1 MKKAK
6 RWLALILAVA
16 LLGSNGIY
24 QLSTQ
29 LSAGETESQDT
40 SGEDVSAQNEEESQS
55 VADVPAQDESGAEV
69 TVQEVPDTQDQT
81 ATVETPAETQN
92 QTATVET
99 PAETQQ
105 ETVAAQTVDV
115 KLQKPAIDGG
125 EIQIWGDD
133 GNKSDVVFG
142 ADNLYTRTINEGE
155 NLHFQITVKDGYT
168 VEQVTDQNGTQIQ
181 PESVSGS
188 VYTYSVNG
196 ITSERVLSILYK
208 EATPAAAPT
217 ENTEDVAKDDAAKDQ
232 AQEDVAQADD
242 QKEAS
247 EETTDTEAKAEEK
260 TSEEANASEKPATDN
275 PLLQFANQSMSPIT
289 LFAMDGRAATNNSY
303 EVNVGESIT
312 LSSNQNNVS
321 HGDWTIDD
329 SSVASLTTYTYNN
342 SKVLV
347 NGLKAGSTTV
357 RHTYWKYSYYGWRED
372 TEIFNITV
380 TNPNAATTGKTRVY
394 VYVKMEAGFDTS
406 SWEQNK
412 DGWYTIGYV
421 DIDSSVLPLAS
432 EKSQNTYYNQYKAAV
447 VGALGSIVYYG
458 PNKTLAQ
465 GLNLGSLDYS
475 ASGYGLKVADGASDY
490 SGEAPSGTNQWH
502 LDGYISV
509 PEIEKHN
516 VTIHYQYENGTKA
529 ADDYVRTDVPTG
541 EVVSVTSPTI
551 EDYTPDQAVVNVRVV
566 NSDVTVTVTYRRN
579 YPSEQIVITADSDSR
594 SYNGKEL
601 TKNSYTYTQGILLD
615 GDVLTATVSGSQTNV
630 GSSDN
635 VITSYKIMRGTTDV
649 TDKYNI
655 STAPGTL
662 EVTPAKVTVTA
673 KNYTK
678 KYGQACPD
686 SFEAT
691 VVGLVNATDSIQ
703 YTVSCTDHSEDVGTY
718 KGVIVP
724 TGASVQG
731 NYEVTYV
738 PADLKIE
745 KVDRPKT
752 MDFNVTGYEGVYDA
766 QGHTVTVSGL
776 ASGDTVKYSTD
787 GKKWTED
794 INEVTFTN
802 VSENTV
808 YVKVSNPNY
817 KDAEKHAV
825 VKITPFEIT
834 VTAKDA
840 FKNYGE
846 KDPTAEAI
854 VGPENKPDDGYEIK
868 YDVTYKD
875 HSEKAGTYEGVIVP
889 SGDKTQNKGNYTVTY
904 VPGTL
909 VINKSDRPATK
920 DFNVKDYNGTYDA
933 NKHTVSVTDLQEDD
947 TVEYS
952 TDGKTWTKD
961 APKYKDVKETPAQ
974 VWVKVS
980 NPNYGD
986 VIKSG
991 KVTITP
997 APVVVK
1003 ADNASKEYGEACGDQ
1018 FTATV
1023 TGTFDGDQ
1031 IDYTVSCDNTHSENV
1046 GDYPGVIKAT
1056 GNADQ
1061 GNYSV
1066 TYEPGDL
1073 EITKA
1078 TREEKDITVEGYK
1091 GVYDAADHTITVS
1104 GTVEG
1109 DKVEYSTDGE
1119 NWSTEKPVRRNVS
1132 NTTVQVRVTN
1142 PNYEN
1147 AINKTGVIEITPF
1160 EVTITADNMSKNYGE
1175 EDPTFKATETVT
1187 KEGTVRPDDQKI
1199 DYAIVR
1205 NPKHEDAGT
1214 YEKTLIPSG
1223 EELQGNYK
1231 VTYKNGDFEIRRTV
1245 RPDDKAISA
1254 VDYSGVYD
1262 NEKHTITVNGL
1273 LPADKVEYSYDG
1285 GKNWS
1290 TELKKYKHVTDGT
1303 KTIDVRVTNPN
1314 YLGEAT
1320 ASATVEITP
1329 FEMVV
1334 TANPAS
1340 KDFGADDPEWTA
1352 TVAPKNAGAV
1362 KPNDGVDI
1370 AYDINCEHEEAAGT
1384 YENAIIPTGDKEQ
1397 GEHKDYEVTYVP
1409 ATFVINQIKHPGEIT
1424 VTSYDEIYDA
1434 QKHGI
1439 TVNGTVEGDKVEYK
1453 VAGSNEWTTTPP
1465 KEKDVIDGKAMEV
1478 RVTNPNYSDTLT
1490 GSGTI
1495 TIRPF
1500 EITITADDKSK
1511 TFGEKDPKLTATES
1525 ITNAGTTRPDDQ
1537 EITYKVSRG
1546 NQEAAGTYPDSI
1558 LVKGDEI
1565 QGNYKVTYVPGTF
1578 TIDQAV
1584 RDEKDITV
1592 KNYKGVYDA
1601 ASHSIKVNGT
1611 VPEDKVEYSYDG
1623 GKTWSETLNP
1633 YTDLMAKT
1641 TIKVRVTNPNYS
1653 NVIEKEGT
1661 VEITPFEMTVT
1672 ANAASKNFGE
1682 NDPEWTATATPT
1694 NEGTVKPNDGVEIV
1708 YGFNCEHEEAAGT
1721 YENVIIPTGE
1731 ETQGNYKV
1739 TYVPA
1744 TFVINQSS
1752 RPAELSI
1759 TVEPYENDYDA
1770 KAHTITVNGKTDGDT
1785 VEYSYDGGKT
1795 WKSKLEEYTDV
1806 TETPV
1811 QILVKVTNPNYT
1823 GEVVEPGYVMIH
1835 PFEITVTADNKSKTF
1850 GEKDPKLTATESVT
1864 KAGTTRPDDQNI
1876 DYRVSRGNQ
1885 EAAGTYPDSILVKGD
1900 EIQGNYKVTYVPGTF
1915 TINQATR
1922 DEKDITVKNYKG
1934 VYDAASHSIE
1944 VNGTAD
1950 GDKVEYS
1957 YDGGTSWSETLN
1969 QYTNV
1974 MAETTIKVRVTN
1986 PNYSNVIEKEGTV
1999 EITPF
2004 EMTVIANAAT
2014 KNFGETDPAWTASVA
2029 PTKDGTTKPNDG
2041 FDLTYSVSCSHE
2053 EAAGTYE
2060 NAIVPT
2066 GAETQ
2071 GNYKVTYV
2079 PADFVINPIER
2090 PADLNVTVGSYN
2102 EVYDAQAHTITVSG
2116 TTAGDKVEYSYDGG
2130 ATWSDTLKQ
2139 YTNVAETP
2147 AQIVVRVTNPNYVG
2161 EAIARGTVTIRP
2173 FELTL
2178 QANDNS
2184 KIYGFTDPE
2193 LTATEVLPEGTVRP
2207 DDQKITYTVSR
2218 GDQEEAGTYK
2228 DSILVKG
2235 EELQGNYKVTYKPGT
2250 FTITTAPRD
2259 QKSISVEGYRGTYDA
2274 KAHSIRVAGVLD
2286 NDTVQ
2291 YRVNGGEWTD
2301 KLPTRTNVTEPVTVE
2316 VKVTNPN
2323 YTGELIQS
2331 ATIEILPFQM
2341 TVTAQNSGKV
2351 FGEKD
2356 PKLTAVERA
2365 TVPGTTKPDDGY
2377 DLVYK
2382 VSRTKGENA
2391 GSYPI
2396 EAKGA
2401 VAQGNYSVTYEPATF
2416 TITPADRPEELAVS
2430 ATPYKGVYDATAH
2443 TIQVNGL
2450 TDGDKAEYS
2459 YDGGK
2464 TWTETLNQYTNVMA
2478 ETTIKVRVTNPNYK
2492 GEALTQAT
2500 VEITPFE
2507 LVVSAQQKTKNY
2519 GDADPELTAEVK
2531 EAVEGTTKPDAQEIN
2546 YDLSREAGDN
2556 AGTYPIHVTGEE
2568 TQGNYHITYQDS
2580 VLIINQSDRPAE
2592 LAVSMDSYRG
2602 TYDAQSHSL
2611 TVTGLTDG
2619 DHVEYSYDNG
2629 ASWESELKSY
2639 KNVTDGVITILARV
2653 TNANY
2658 TGEVIATGTVEILPF
2673 ELVVTAEDK
2682 TKVAGTEDPE
2692 LTAVETVA
2700 VDGTTRPDDQEIT
2713 YTLSRAAGEAVGGY
2727 AITPAGDVL
2736 QGNYSITYVPGTLT
2750 ITAAPVTPG
2759 TTPNTPA
2766 PQDNGGTPGVI
2777 QNVVNTIQQIPQTVA
2792 NGARNV
2798 VASVQKVLNPDEGDV
2813 PLANQN
2819 LETHKCCI
2827 LHFLIMLI
2835 TTILY
2840 GYFTHN
2846 MKKRQKKLF
2855 EVREELDTELAK
2867 RGLPTSKEQKES

>member
-155 NLHFQITVKDGYT
+155 NLHFQITAKDGYT
-168 VEQVTDQNGTQIQ
+168 VEKVTDQNGTQIQ

-217 ENTEDVAKDDAAKDQ
+217 ENTEDIAKDDAAKDQ

-247 EETTDTEAKAEEK
+247 EETTDTEAKAEDK
-260 TSEEANASEKPATDN
+260 TSDE
-275 PLLQFANQSMSPIT
+275 NQADSQIAVYAGT
-289 LFAMDGRAATNNSY
+289 ARAAGS
-303 EVNVGESIT
+303 EVKVGQSIT
-312 LSSNQNNVS
+312 LTSDEGKKWE
-321 HGDWTIDD
+321 HTWEIDD
-329 SSVASLTTYTYNN
+329 ESIAMLTTYATDGR
-342 SKVLV
+342 SAVV
-347 NGLKAGSTTV
+347 TGRKAG
-357 RHTYWKYSYYGWRED
+357 
-372 TEIFNITV
+372 TV
-380 TNPNAATTGKTRVY
+380 TVTHEWGEWKSWMGFSYWSMKGSETFTVNVTSDSTGGSTEVTTGKTRVY

-649 TDKYNI
+649 TNKYNI

-691 VVGLVNATDSIQ
+691 VDGLVNATDSIQ

-738 PADLKIE
+738 PADLKIT
-745 KVDRPKT
+745 KADRPDD
-752 MDFNVTGYEGVYDA
+752 MDFNVTGYENVYDG
-766 QGHTVTVSGL
+766 QGHTVTVTGL
-776 ASGDTVKYSTD
+776 AVDDTVKYSTD
-787 GKKWTED
+787 GENWTED
-794 INEVTFTN
+794 INDVTFTN

-817 KDAEKHAV
+817 KSVQKDAV

-834 VTAKDA
+834 VTAKNA
-840 FKNYGE
+840 SKNYGE
-846 KDPTAEAI
+846 KDPTPEAI

-889 SGDKTQNKGNYTVTY
+889 SGDETQNKGNYTVTY

-909 VINKSDRPATK
+909 VINKSDRPESK
-920 DFNVKDYNGTYDA
+920 DFNVVDYNGTYDA

-980 NPNYGD
+980 NPNYKD
-986 VIKSG
+986 VVKTG
-991 KVTITP
+991 TVTITP

-1003 ADNASKEYGEACGDQ
+1003 ADNVSKVYGEACGDQ

-1073 EITKA
+1073 KITKA
-1078 TREEKDITVEGYK
+1078 VRDEKDITVGNYND
-1091 GVYDAADHTITVS
+1091 VYDAADHTITVS

-1109 DKVEYSTDGE
+1109 DKVEYSTDGK

-1160 EVTITADNMSKNYGE
+1160 EVTITADNMSKFYGA
-1175 EDPTFKATETVT
+1175 EDPTFTATETVT
-1187 KEGTVRPDDQKI
+1187 KEGTVRPDDQEI
-1199 DYAIVR
+1199 SYNIVR
-1205 NPKHEDAGT
+1205 NPKHENVGT

-1320 ASATVEITP
+1320 TSATVEITP

-1409 ATFVINQIKHPGEIT
+1409 ATFVINQIRHPGKIT

-1465 KEKDVIDGKAMEV
+1465 KEKDVIDGKAVEV

-1500 EITITADDKSK
+1500 EITVTADDKSK

-1525 ITNAGTTRPDDQ
+1525 VTNAGTTRPDDQ

-1578 TIDQAV
+1578 KIDQAV

-1601 ASHSIKVNGT
+1601 ASHSI
-1611 VPEDKVEYSYDG
+1611 
-1623 GKTWSETLNP
+1623 
-1633 YTDLMAKT
+1633 
-1641 TIKVRVTNPNYS
+1641 R
-1653 NVIEKEGT
+1653 
-1661 VEITPFEMTVT
+1661 
-1672 ANAASKNFGE
+1672 
-1682 NDPEWTATATPT
+1682 
-1694 NEGTVKPNDGVEIV
+1694 
-1708 YGFNCEHEEAAGT
+1708 
-1721 YENVIIPTGE
+1721 
-1731 ETQGNYKV
+1731 
-1739 TYVPA
+1739 
-1744 TFVINQSS
+1744 
-1752 RPAELSI
+1752 
-1759 TVEPYENDYDA
+1759 
-1770 KAHTITVNGKTDGDT
+1770 
-1785 VEYSYDGGKT
+1785 
-1795 WKSKLEEYTDV
+1795 
-1806 TETPV
+1806 
-1811 QILVKVTNPNYT
+1811 
-1823 GEVVEPGYVMIH
+1823 
-1835 PFEITVTADNKSKTF
+1835 
-1850 GEKDPKLTATESVT
+1850 
-1864 KAGTTRPDDQNI
+1864 
-1876 DYRVSRGNQ
+1876 
-1885 EAAGTYPDSILVKGD
+1885 
-1900 EIQGNYKVTYVPGTF
+1900 
-1915 TINQATR
+1915 
-1922 DEKDITVKNYKG
+1922 
-1934 VYDAASHSIE
+1934 

-1957 YDGGTSWSETLN
+1957 YDGGTTWSETLN

-2004 EMTVIANAAT
+2004 EMTVTANPAS
-2014 KNFGETDPAWTASVA
+2014 KNFGENDPTWTASVEPTNAGTVKPNDGVEIVYDFNCEHDEAAGTYENAIIPTGEETQGNYKVTYVPATFVINQSSRPAELSITVDPYENDYDAKAHTITVNGLTDGDKVEYSYDGGTTWESKLEKYTNVTEA
-2029 PTKDGTTKPNDG
+2029 PVQILVKVTNPNYTGEVVEPGYVMIHPFEITLTADDKSKTFGEKDPKLTATESVTKAGTTRPDDQKITYKVSRGNQEAAGTYPDSILVKGDEIQGNYKVTYVPGTFTINQAVRDEKDITVKNYKDVYDAASHSIKVNGTVDGDKVEYSYDGGTTWSETLNQYTDVMAKTTIKVRVSNPNYSNVIEKEGTVEITPFEMTVTANAASKNFGENDPTWTATVAPKNAGTTKPNDG
-2041 FDLTYSVSCSHE
+2041 IEIVYGFSCKHE

-2071 GNYKVTYV
+2071 GNYKVDYV
-2079 PADFVINPIER
+2079 PADFVINKIDR
-2090 PADLNVTVGSYN
+2090 PADLNVTAGSYN

-2161 EAIARGTVTIRP
+2161 EATATGSVIIRP
-2173 FELTL
+2173 FELTMK
-2178 QANDNS
+2178 ANDAS
-2184 KIYGFTDPE
+2184 KIYGFLDPE
-2193 LTATEVLPEGTVRP
+2193 LTATEVLAEGTVRP
-2207 DDQKITYTVSR
+2207 DTQEITYSVSR
-2218 GDQEEAGTYK
+2218 GDQEDAGTYT
-2228 DSILVKG
+2228 DSILVSG
-2235 EELQGNYKVTYKPGT
+2235 EEIQGNYRVSYVPGT
-2250 FTITTAPRD
+2250 FTITTASRD
-2259 QKSISVEGYRGTYDA
+2259 VNSISVADYRDIYDA
-2274 KAHSIRVAGVLD
+2274 KAHSISVAGILD

-2291 YRVNGGEWTD
+2291 YRIDGGEWVD
-2301 KLPTRTNVTEPVTVE
+2301 ELPTCTNVTAPVTVE
-2316 VKVTNPN
+2316 VKATNPN
-2323 YTGELIQS
+2323 YTGELIKS
-2331 ATIEILPFQM
+2331 ATIEILPFEM
-2341 TVTAQNSGKV
+2341 TVTAQNNGKV
-2351 FGEKD
+2351 FGEVD
-2356 PKLTAVERA
+2356 PTLTATERA

-2377 DLVYK
+2377 DLVYN
-2382 VSRTKGENA
+2382 VSRIKGETV
-2391 GSYPI
+2391 GDYPI
-2396 EAKGA
+2396 QAKGA
-2401 VAQGNYSVTYEPATF
+2401 MAQGNYTVYYEPAIF
-2416 TITPADRPEELAVS
+2416 TITPADRPADLTVT
-2430 ATPYKGVYDATAH
+2430 ATPYKDVYDAAAH
-2443 TIQVNGL
+2443 TIIVNGL
-2450 TDGDKAEYS
+2450 TDGDKVEYS
-2459 YDGGK
+2459 YDDGE
-2464 TWTETLNQYTNVMA
+2464 TWSETLEEYTNVMA
-2478 ETTIKVRVTNPNYK
+2478 EATIKVRVTNPNYK

-2507 LVVSAQQKTKNY
+2507 LVVSALPKSKNF
-2519 GDADPELTAEVK
+2519 GEADPALEAEIR
-2531 EAVEGTTKPDAQEIN
+2531 EAVEGTTKPDTQEIA
-2546 YDLSREAGDN
+2546 YGMSREAGEN

-2580 VLIINQSDRPAE
+2580 ILTINQSDRPAE
-2592 LAVSMDSYRG
+2592 LAVTMDSYRG

-2611 TVTGLTDG
+2611 TVSGLTDG
-2619 DHVEYSYDNG
+2619 DKVEYSYDNG
-2629 ASWESELKSY
+2629 ESWETELKSY
-2639 KNVTDGVITILARV
+2639 KNVTNGVVTILARV

-2658 TGEVIATGTVEILPF
+2658 TGEVITTGTVEILPF
-2673 ELVVTAEDK
+2673 ELVVTADDK
-2682 TKVAGTEDPE
+2682 TKVAGTGDPE
-2692 LTAVETVA
+2692 LTAVESVA

-2713 YTLSRAAGEAVGGY
+2713 YTLSRTAGEAVGGY
-2727 AITPAGDVL
+2727 AITPAGDAL

-2777 QNVVNTIQQIPQTVA
+2777 QNVVNTIQQVPQTIA
-2792 NGARNV
+2792 NGARNIA
-2798 VASVQKVLNPDEGDV
+2798 ASVQEVLNPDEGDV

-2819 LETHKCCI
+2819 LENHKCCI

>member
-81 ATVETPAETQN
+81 ATVETPADTQN
-92 QTATVET
+92 QTAMVET

-105 ETVAAQTVDV
+105 ETVATQTVDV
-115 KLQKPAIDGG
+115 KIQKPAADGG
-125 EIQIWGDD
+125 QIQIWGDD
-133 GNKSDVVFG
+133 GNKSDVAFG

-208 EATPAAAPT
+208 EATPAAATT
-217 ENTEDVAKDDAAKDQ
+217 ETTEDVAKDDTAKDQ
-232 AQEDVAQADD
+232 LQEDVAQADD
-242 QKEAS
+242 QKEA
-247 EETTDTEAKAEEK
+247 EGKAEADAK
-260 TSEEANASEKPATDN
+260 TEDKVSDE
-275 PLLQFANQSMSPIT
+275 NQSVSQIAVYAGT
-289 LFAMDGRAATNNSY
+289 ARAVGS
-303 EVNVGESIT
+303 EVKVGQSIT
-312 LSSNQNNVS
+312 LTSDKGKKWE
-321 HGDWTIDD
+321 HTWEIDD
-329 SSVASLTTYTYNN
+329 ESIAMLTTYATDGR
-342 SKVLV
+342 SAVV
-347 NGLKAGSTTV
+347 TGRKAG
-357 RHTYWKYSYYGWRED
+357 
-372 TEIFNITV
+372 TV
-380 TNPNAATTGKTRVY
+380 TVTHEWGEWKSWMGFSYWSMKGSETFTVNVTSDSTGGSTEVTTGKTRVY

-432 EKSQNTYYNQYKAAV
+432 EKSQNTYYNQYKNAV
-447 VGALGSIVYYG
+447 VNALGSIVYYE

-579 YPSEQIVITADSDSR
+579 YPTEQIVITADSDSR
-594 SYNGKEL
+594 PYNGKAL

-615 GDVLTATVSGSQTNV
+615 GDVLTATVSGSQTDV

-649 TDKYNI
+649 TSKYNI
-655 STAPGTL
+655 GTAPGTL

-673 KNYTK
+673 KDYTK
-678 KYGQACPD
+678 IYGDECPEA
-686 SFEAT
+686 FEAT
-691 VVGLVNATDSIQ
+691 VEGLVNATDSIQ
-703 YTVSCTDHSEDVGTY
+703 YTVTCTDHSENVGTY
-718 KGVIVP
+718 EDVIVP
-724 TGASVQG
+724 TGATRQG

-738 PADLKIE
+738 PADLKIT
-745 KVDRPKT
+745 KADRPDD
-752 MDFNVTGYEGVYDA
+752 MDFNVTGYENVYDG
-766 QGHTVTVSGL
+766 QGHTVTVTGL
-776 ASGDTVKYSTD
+776 AVDDTVKYSTD
-787 GKKWTED
+787 GENWTED
-794 INEVTFTN
+794 INDVTFTN

-808 YVKVSNPNY
+808 YVKVSNLNY
-817 KDAEKHAV
+817 KSVQKDAV

-834 VTAKDA
+834 VTAKNA
-840 FKNYGE
+840 SKNYGE
-846 KDPTAEAI
+846 KDPTPEAI

-868 YDVTYKD
+868 YSVSYKD

-889 SGDKTQNKGNYTVTY
+889 SGDETQNKGNYTVTY

-909 VINKSDRPATK
+909 VINKSDRPESK
-920 DFNVKDYNGTYDA
+920 DFNVVDYNGTYDA

-952 TDGKTWTKD
+952 ADGETWAKE
-961 APKYKDVKETPAQ
+961 APKYKNVAETPVQ
-974 VWVKVS
+974 VWVRVS
-980 NPNYGD
+980 NPNYKD
-986 VIKSG
+986 VVKTG
-991 KVTITP
+991 TVTITP

-1003 ADNASKEYGEACGDQ
+1003 ADNVSKVYGESCGDLNL
-1018 FTATV
+1018 TATV

-1031 IDYTVSCDNTHSENV
+1031 IEYTVSCDNSHSENV
-1046 GDYPGVIKAT
+1046 GDYPNVLKAT
-1056 GNADQ
+1056 GTATQ

-1066 TYEPGDL
+1066 SYEDGDL
-1073 EITKA
+1073 KITKA
-1078 TREEKDITVEGYK
+1078 IRDENDITVGNYSD
-1091 GVYDAADHTITVS
+1091 VYDAADHTITVS
-1104 GTVEG
+1104 GTVDG

-1119 NWSTEKPVRRNVS
+1119 NWSKEKPNRRNVS
-1132 NTTVQVRVTN
+1132 STTVQVRVTN

-1147 AINKTGVIEITPF
+1147 TIHKSGTIEITPF
-1160 EVTITADNMSKNYGE
+1160 EVTITADDMSKLYGE
-1175 EDPTFKATETVT
+1175 KDPTFTATETVT
-1187 KEGTVRPDDQKI
+1187 KEGTVRPDDQEI
-1199 DYAIVR
+1199 SYDIVR

-1362 KPNDGVDI
+1362 KPDDGFNIV
-1370 AYDINCEHEEAAGT
+1370 YDINCEHEEAAGT
-1384 YENAIIPTGDKEQ
+1384 YENAIIPTGADKQGE
-1397 GEHKDYEVTYVP
+1397 GEHKDYKVTYVP

-1465 KEKDVIDGKAMEV
+1465 KEKDVIDGKAVEV

-1500 EITITADDKSK
+1500 EITVTADDKSK

-1525 ITNAGTTRPDDQ
+1525 VTNAGTTRPDDQ

-1578 TIDQAV
+1578 TINQAV

-1592 KNYKGVYDA
+1592 KNYKDVYDA

-1611 VPEDKVEYSYDG
+1611 VDGDKVEYSYDG
-1623 GKTWSETLNP
+1623 GTTWSETLNQ
-1633 YTDLMAKT
+1633 YTDVMAKT
-1641 TIKVRVTNPNYS
+1641 TIKVRVSNPNYS

-1682 NDPEWTATATPT
+1682 NDPTWTATVEPT
-1694 NEGTVKPNDGVEIV
+1694 NAGTVKPNDGVEIV
-1708 YGFNCEHEEAAGT
+1708 YDFNCEHEEAAGT
-1721 YENVIIPTGE
+1721 YENVIIPIGE

-1744 TFVINQSS
+1744 TFVINQSD
-1752 RPAELSI
+1752 RPTELSI
-1759 TVEPYENDYDA
+1759 TVDPYENDYDA
-1770 KAHTITVNGKTDGDT
+1770 KAHTITVNGLTDGDK
-1785 VEYSYDGGKT
+1785 VEYSYDGGTT
-1795 WKSKLEEYTDV
+1795 WESKLEKYTNV
-1806 TETPV
+1806 TEAPV

-1835 PFEITVTADNKSKTF
+1835 PFEITLTADDKSKTF

-1864 KAGTTRPDDQNI
+1864 KAGSTRPDDQKI
-1876 DYRVSRGNQ
+1876 TYKVSRGNQ

-1915 TINQATR
+1915 TINQAVR
-1922 DEKDITVKNYKG
+1922 DEKDITVKNYKD
-1934 VYDAASHSIE
+1934 VYDAASHSIK
-1944 VNGTAD
+1944 VNGTVD

-1957 YDGGTSWSETLN
+1957 YDGGTTWSETLN
-1969 QYTNV
+1969 QYTDV
-1974 MAETTIKVRVTN
+1974 MAKTTIKVRVSN

-2004 EMTVIANAAT
+2004 EMTVTANAAS
-2014 KNFGETDPAWTASVA
+2014 KNFGENDPTWTATVA
-2029 PTKDGTTKPNDG
+2029 PKNAGTTKPNDG
-2041 FDLTYSVSCSHE
+2041 IEIVYGFSCKHV

-2071 GNYKVTYV
+2071 GNYKVDYV
-2079 PADFVINPIER
+2079 PADFVINKIGR
-2090 PADLNVTVGSYN
+2090 PAELNVTAGSYN

-2130 ATWSDTLKQ
+2130 ASWSETLKD
-2139 YTNVAETP
+2139 YTNVTEAP
-2147 AQIVVRVTNPNYVG
+2147 VQIVVRVTNPNYVG
-2161 EAIARGTVTIRP
+2161 TATATGTVTIRP
-2173 FELTL
+2173 FELTVK
-2178 QANDNS
+2178 ANDAS
-2184 KIYGFTDPE
+2184 KIYGFLDPE

-2207 DDQKITYTVSR
+2207 DTQEITYKVSR
-2218 GDQEEAGTYK
+2218 GNQEDAGTYT
-2228 DSILVKG
+2228 DSIIVSG
-2235 EELQGNYKVTYKPGT
+2235 DEIQGNYRVSYEPGT

-2259 QKSISVEGYRGTYDA
+2259 VNSVSVGNYRDIYDA
-2274 KAHSIRVAGVLD
+2274 KAHSISVAGILD

-2291 YRVNGGEWTD
+2291 YRIDGGEWVD
-2301 KLPTRTNVTEPVTVE
+2301 ELPTRTNVTAPVTVE

-2323 YTGELIQS
+2323 YTGELIKS
-2331 ATIEILPFQM
+2331 ATIEILPFEM
-2341 TVTAQNSGKV
+2341 TVTAQNNGKV
-2351 FGEKD
+2351 FGEND
-2356 PKLTAVERA
+2356 PTLTATERA

-2377 DLVYK
+2377 DLVYD
-2382 VSRTKGENA
+2382 VSRIKGETV
-2391 GSYPI
+2391 GDYPI
-2396 EAKGA
+2396 QAKGA
-2401 VAQGNYSVTYEPATF
+2401 MAQGNYTVYYEPAIF
-2416 TITPADRPEELAVS
+2416 TITPADRPADLTVT
-2430 ATPYKGVYDATAH
+2430 ATPYRDVYDAAAH
-2443 TIQVNGL
+2443 TITVNGL
-2450 TDGDKAEYS
+2450 TDGDKVEYS
-2459 YDGGK
+2459 YDNGE
-2464 TWTETLNQYTNVMA
+2464 TWSETLEEYTNVMA
-2478 ETTIKVRVTNPNYK
+2478 EATIKVRVTNPNYK

-2507 LVVSAQQKTKNY
+2507 LVVSALPKSKNF
-2519 GDADPELTAEVK
+2519 GEADPALEAEIR
-2531 EAVEGTTKPDAQEIN
+2531 EAVEGTTKPDTQEIA
-2546 YDLSREAGDN
+2546 YGMSREAGED

-2568 TQGNYHITYQDS
+2568 TQGNYHISYQDS
-2580 VLIINQSDRPAE
+2580 ILTINQSDRPAE
-2592 LAVSMDSYRG
+2592 LAVTMDSYRG

-2611 TVTGLTDG
+2611 TVSGLTDG
-2619 DHVEYSYDNG
+2619 DQVEYSYDNG

-2727 AITPAGDVL
+2727 AITPAGDVI

-2798 VASVQKVLNPDEGDV
+2798 VASVQEVLNPDEGDV

-2819 LETHKCCI
+2819 LENHKCCI

>member
-1 MKKAK
+1 M
-6 RWLALILAVA
+6 
-16 LLGSNGIY
+16 
-24 QLSTQ
+24 
-29 LSAGETESQDT
+29 
-40 SGEDVSAQNEEESQS
+40 
-55 VADVPAQDESGAEV
+55 
-69 TVQEVPDTQDQT
+69 
-81 ATVETPAETQN
+81 
-92 QTATVET
+92 
-99 PAETQQ
+99 
-105 ETVAAQTVDV
+105 
-115 KLQKPAIDGG
+115 
-125 EIQIWGDD
+125 
-133 GNKSDVVFG
+133 
-142 ADNLYTRTINEGE
+142 
-155 NLHFQITVKDGYT
+155 
-168 VEQVTDQNGTQIQ
+168 
-181 PESVSGS
+181 
-188 VYTYSVNG
+188 
-196 ITSERVLSILYK
+196 
-208 EATPAAAPT
+208 
-217 ENTEDVAKDDAAKDQ
+217 
-232 AQEDVAQADD
+232 
-242 QKEAS
+242 
-247 EETTDTEAKAEEK
+247 
-260 TSEEANASEKPATDN
+260 
-275 PLLQFANQSMSPIT
+275 
-289 LFAMDGRAATNNSY
+289 
-303 EVNVGESIT
+303 GESIT
-312 LSSNQNNVS
+312 LNSNRNNVS

-357 RHTYWKYSYYGWRED
+357 RHTYWKYSYLGWRED

-380 TNPNAATTGKTRVY
+380 TNPNAVATGITLSGAGEVTQFKTITLNYTLTPSGASGTVQWSSSNEQILTVSANGTVTGLRRGKATVTANVYDDSNNLLCTASKEIEVKEDTENAGSDAIVYYLIDPTKDANSNNSGNWGPAYGTAKVNVTGATWTGNKNCFDNVDQRVISWPNGTNVVTRGSSAWNQIFNNYKSSVEARLGLSITEDDVESITLIPAKISKNNGTTPDYHLDCNVSVNCKRVSIVRYYLLDKSVDPNNTEYVHQGSENYINGNTTTPESVTNKTFPTTKKGTDGATY
-394 VYVKMEAGFDTS
+394 TFS
-406 SWEQNK
+406 
-412 DGWYTIGYV
+412 GWYTDRELTQPATFPYTVNGNVTFYAKYVAGRQVIYNLNGGSFSDGSALTESHNEGENVVVKSEPARNGYV
-421 DIDSSVLPLAS
+421 FSGWTVEGLENVTTINS
-432 EKSQNTYYNQYKAAV
+432 
-447 VGALGSIVYYG
+447 GANFQM
-458 PNKTLAQ
+458 PN
-465 GLNLGSLDYS
+465 N
-475 ASGYGLKVADGASDY
+475 
-490 SGEAPSGTNQWH
+490 
-502 LDGYISV
+502 
-509 PEIEKHN
+509 N
-516 VTIHYQYENGTKA
+516 VTITANWEEQKI
-529 ADDYVRTDVPTG
+529 ADY
-541 EVVSVTSPTI
+541 
-551 EDYTPDQAVVNVRVV
+551 
-566 NSDVTVTVTYRRN
+566 VTVTPQDVEEVY
-579 YPSEQIVITADSDSR
+579 
-594 SYNGKEL
+594 
-601 TKNSYTYTQGILLD
+601 D
-615 GDVLTATVSGSQTNV
+615 GNPHAAGTATVTDKNGYELKIEYSVDGENWTTNPSDITATNV
-630 GSSDN
+630 SDSTTVKVRVSN
-635 VITSYKIMRGTTDV
+635 EAKYTGYIEVEEKLTITRR
-649 TDKYNI
+649 
-655 STAPGTL
+655 P
-662 EVTPAKVTVTA
+662 VTVTA
-673 KNYTK
+673 KSYQKTYNT
-678 KYGQACPD
+678 ADPT
-686 SFEAT
+686 FEADVAGT
-691 VVGLVNATDSIQ
+691 LNGDKVAYDISRKAG
-703 YTVSCTDHSEDVGTY
+703 EDVGEYPIT
-718 KGVIVP
+718 
-724 TGASVQG
+724 ASGEKEQG
-731 NYEVTYV
+731 NYEV
-738 PADLKIE
+738 
-745 KVDRPKT
+745 
-752 MDFNVTGYEGVYDA
+752 
-766 QGHTVTVSGL
+766 S
-776 ASGDTVKYSTD
+776 
-787 GKKWTED
+787 
-794 INEVTFTN
+794 
-802 VSENTV
+802 
-808 YVKVSNPNY
+808 Y
-817 KDAEKHAV
+817 K
-825 VKITPFEIT
+825 
-834 VTAKDA
+834 
-840 FKNYGE
+840 
-846 KDPTAEAI
+846 
-854 VGPENKPDDGYEIK
+854 
-868 YDVTYKD
+868 
-875 HSEKAGTYEGVIVP
+875 
-889 SGDKTQNKGNYTVTY
+889 
-904 VPGTL
+904 PGTL
-909 VINKSDRPATK
+909 TITEGSRPA
-920 DFNVKDYNGTYDA
+920 DRQLSVADYSGEYDA
-933 NKHTVSVTDLQEDD
+933 EYHSITVNNVLHGDV
-947 TVEYS
+947 VEYS
-952 TDGKTWTKD
+952 DNNGESWSRELPEYTNVTNTAIRVRVTNANYD
-961 APKYKDVKETPAQ
+961 P
-974 VWVKVS
+974 
-980 NPNYGD
+980 NPVELTGT
-986 VIKSG
+986 
-991 KVTITP
+991 VTITP
-997 APVVVK
+997 KPVVVK
-1003 ADNASKEYGEACGDQ
+1003 ADNVSKVYGESCGDLNL
-1018 FTATV
+1018 TATV

-1031 IDYTVSCDNTHSENV
+1031 VEYTVSCDNSHSENV
-1046 GDYPGVIKAT
+1046 GDYPKVIKAT
-1056 GNADQ
+1056 GTATQ

-1066 TYEPGDL
+1066 SYEDGDL
-1073 EITKA
+1073 KITKA
-1078 TREEKDITVEGYK
+1078 IRDENDITVGNYSD
-1091 GVYDAADHTITVS
+1091 VYDAADHTITVG
-1104 GTVEG
+1104 GTVDG

-1119 NWSTEKPVRRNVS
+1119 NWSTEKPERRNVT

-1147 AINKTGVIEITPF
+1147 TIHKSGTIEITPF
-1160 EVTITADNMSKNYGE
+1160 EVTITADDMSKLYGE
-1175 EDPTFKATETVT
+1175 KDPTFTATETVT
-1187 KEGTVRPDDQKI
+1187 KEGTVRPDDQEI
-1199 DYAIVR
+1199 SYDIVR
-1205 NPKHEDAGT
+1205 NPKHEEAGT

-1362 KPNDGVDI
+1362 KPDDGFNIV
-1370 AYDINCEHEEAAGT
+1370 YDINCEHEEAAGT
-1384 YENAIIPTGDKEQ
+1384 YENAIIPTGADKQ
-1397 GEHKDYEVTYVP
+1397 GEHKDYKVTYVP

-1465 KEKDVIDGKAMEV
+1465 KEKDVIDGKAVEV

-1500 EITITADDKSK
+1500 EITVTADDKSK

-1525 ITNAGTTRPDDQ
+1525 VTNAGTTRPDDQ

-1578 TIDQAV
+1578 TINQAV

-1592 KNYKGVYDA
+1592 KNYKDVYDA

-1611 VPEDKVEYSYDG
+1611 VDGDKVEYSYDG
-1623 GKTWSETLNP
+1623 GTTWSETLNQ
-1633 YTDLMAKT
+1633 YTDVMAKT
-1641 TIKVRVTNPNYS
+1641 TIKVRVSNPNYS

-1682 NDPEWTATATPT
+1682 NDPTWTATVEPT
-1694 NEGTVKPNDGVEIV
+1694 NAGTVKPNDGVEIV
-1708 YGFNCEHEEAAGT
+1708 YDFNCEHEEAAGT

-1744 TFVINQSS
+1744 TFVINQSD
-1752 RPAELSI
+1752 RPTELSI
-1759 TVEPYENDYDA
+1759 TVDPYENDYDA
-1770 KAHTITVNGKTDGDT
+1770 KAHTITVNGLTDGDK
-1785 VEYSYDGGKT
+1785 VEYSYDGGTT
-1795 WKSKLEEYTDV
+1795 WESKLEKYTNV
-1806 TETPV
+1806 TEAPV

-1835 PFEITVTADNKSKTF
+1835 PFEITLTADDKSKTF

-1864 KAGTTRPDDQNI
+1864 KAGSTRPDDQKI
-1876 DYRVSRGNQ
+1876 TYKVSRGNQ

-1915 TINQATR
+1915 TINQAVR
-1922 DEKDITVKNYKG
+1922 DEKDITVKNYKD
-1934 VYDAASHSIE
+1934 VYDAASHSIK
-1944 VNGTAD
+1944 VNGTVD

-1957 YDGGTSWSETLN
+1957 YDGGTTWSETLN
-1969 QYTNV
+1969 QYTDV
-1974 MAETTIKVRVTN
+1974 MAKTTIKVRVSN

-2004 EMTVIANAAT
+2004 EMTVTANAAS
-2014 KNFGETDPAWTASVA
+2014 KNFGENDPTWTATVA
-2029 PTKDGTTKPNDG
+2029 PKNAGTTKPNDG
-2041 FDLTYSVSCSHE
+2041 IEIVYGFSCKHE

-2071 GNYKVTYV
+2071 GNYKVDYV
-2079 PADFVINPIER
+2079 PADFVINKIGR
-2090 PADLNVTVGSYN
+2090 PADLNVTAGSYN

-2130 ATWSDTLKQ
+2130 ATWSNTLKQ
-2139 YTNVAETP
+2139 YTNVTETP
-2147 AQIVVRVTNPNYVG
+2147 VQIVVRVTNPNYVG
-2161 EAIARGTVTIRP
+2161 EATATGTVIIRP
-2173 FELTL
+2173 FELTVK
-2178 QANDNS
+2178 ANDAS
-2184 KIYGFTDPE
+2184 KIYGFLDPE

-2207 DDQKITYTVSR
+2207 DTQEITYKVSR
-2218 GDQEEAGTYK
+2218 GNQEDAGTYT
-2228 DSILVKG
+2228 DSIIVSG
-2235 EELQGNYKVTYKPGT
+2235 DEIQGNYRVSYEPGT

-2259 QKSISVEGYRGTYDA
+2259 VNSVSVGNYRDIYDA
-2274 KAHSIRVAGVLD
+2274 KAHSISVAGILD

-2291 YRVNGGEWTD
+2291 YRIDGGEWVD
-2301 KLPTRTNVTEPVTVE
+2301 ELPTRTNVTAPVTVE

-2323 YTGELIQS
+2323 YTGELIKS
-2331 ATIEILPFQM
+2331 ATIEILPFEM
-2341 TVTAQNSGKV
+2341 TVTAQNNGKV
-2351 FGEKD
+2351 FGEND
-2356 PKLTAVERA
+2356 PTLTATERA

-2377 DLVYK
+2377 DLVYD
-2382 VSRTKGENA
+2382 VSRIKGETV
-2391 GSYPI
+2391 GDYPI
-2396 EAKGA
+2396 QAKGA
-2401 VAQGNYSVTYEPATF
+2401 MAQGNYTVYYEPAIF
-2416 TITPADRPEELAVS
+2416 TITPADRPADLTVT
-2430 ATPYKGVYDATAH
+2430 ATPYRDVYDAAAH
-2443 TIQVNGL
+2443 TITVNGL
-2450 TDGDKAEYS
+2450 TDGDKVEYS
-2459 YDGGK
+2459 YDNGE
-2464 TWTETLNQYTNVMA
+2464 TWSETLEEYTNVMA
-2478 ETTIKVRVTNPNYK
+2478 EATIKVRVTNPNYK

-2507 LVVSAQQKTKNY
+2507 LVVSALPKSKNF
-2519 GDADPELTAEVK
+2519 GEADPALEAEIR
-2531 EAVEGTTKPDAQEIN
+2531 EAVEGTTKPDTQEIA
-2546 YDLSREAGDN
+2546 YGMSREAGED

-2568 TQGNYHITYQDS
+2568 TQGNYHISYQDS
-2580 VLIINQSDRPAE
+2580 ILTINQSDRPAE
-2592 LAVSMDSYRG
+2592 LAVTMDSYRG

-2611 TVTGLTDG
+2611 TVSGLTDG
-2619 DHVEYSYDNG
+2619 DQVEYSYDNG

-2639 KNVTDGVITILARV
+2639 KNVTDGVVTILARV

-2798 VASVQKVLNPDEGDV
+2798 VASVQEVLNPDEGDV

-2819 LETHKCCI
+2819 LENHKCCI

>member
-81 ATVETPAETQN
+81 ATVETPAEAQN

-155 NLHFQITVKDGYT
+155 NLHFQITAKDGYT
-168 VEQVTDQNGTQIQ
+168 VEKVTDQNGTQIQ

-242 QKEAS
+242 QKEA
-247 EETTDTEAKAEEK
+247 ETELDTGAKAEDK
-260 TSEEANASEKPATDN
+260 TSDE
-275 PLLQFANQSMSPIT
+275 NQADSQIAVYAGT
-289 LFAMDGRAATNNSY
+289 ARAAGS
-303 EVNVGESIT
+303 EVKVGQSIT
-312 LSSNQNNVS
+312 LTSDEGKKWE
-321 HGDWTIDD
+321 HTWEIDD
-329 SSVASLTTYTYNN
+329 ESIAMLTTYATDGR
-342 SKVLV
+342 SAVV
-347 NGLKAGSTTV
+347 TGRKAG
-357 RHTYWKYSYYGWRED
+357 
-372 TEIFNITV
+372 TV
-380 TNPNAATTGKTRVY
+380 TVTHEWGEWKSWMGFSYWSMKGSETFTVNVTSDSTGGSTEVTTGKTRVY
-394 VYVKMEAGFDTS
+394 VYLKMDASIDTTG
-406 SWEQNK
+406 WEQN
-412 DGWYTIGYV
+412 DAGWYTIGYV
-421 DIDSSVLPLAS
+421 DVDTNVLPLAS
-432 EKSQNTYYNQYKAAV
+432 EKEWNQYYSEYRDAV
-447 VGALGSIVYYG
+447 VGALGSIVYYE

-465 GLNLGSLDYS
+465 GLVLANLDYT
-475 ASGYGLKVADGASDY
+475 ASGYGLKVAAGASSYGD
-490 SGEAPSGTNQWH
+490 EAPGSSKQWH
-502 LDGYISV
+502 LDGYINV
-509 PEIEKHN
+509 RQVEEHT
-516 VTIHYQYENGTKA
+516 VTIRYQYEDGSEAAPTYTETAETGT
-529 ADDYVRTDVPTG
+529 
-541 EVVSVTSPTI
+541 VVTKDSPVI
-551 EDYTPDQAVVNVRVV
+551 PDYTPDQATVSVRVV
-566 NSDVTVTVTYRRN
+566 NSDVTITVTYRSN
-579 YPSEQIVITADSDSR
+579 YPSERIVITADSDSKP
-594 SYNGKEL
+594 YNGKEL

-649 TDKYNI
+649 TNKYNI

-691 VVGLVNATDSIQ
+691 VDGLVNATDSIQ

-738 PADLKIE
+738 PADLKIT
-745 KVDRPKT
+745 KADRPDD
-752 MDFNVTGYEGVYDA
+752 MDFNVTGYENVYDG
-766 QGHTVTVSGL
+766 QGHTVTVTGL
-776 ASGDTVKYSTD
+776 AVDDTVKYSTD
-787 GKKWTED
+787 GENWTED
-794 INEVTFTN
+794 INDVTFTN

-817 KDAEKHAV
+817 KSVQKDAV

-834 VTAKDA
+834 VTAKNA
-840 FKNYGE
+840 SKNYGE
-846 KDPTAEAI
+846 KDPTPEAI

-909 VINKSDRPATK
+909 VINKSDRPATR

-980 NPNYGD
+980 NPNYKD
-986 VIKSG
+986 VVKTG
-991 KVTITP
+991 TVTITP

-1003 ADNASKEYGEACGDQ
+1003 ADNVSKVYGESCGDLNL
-1018 FTATV
+1018 TATV

-1073 EITKA
+1073 KITKA
-1078 TREEKDITVEGYK
+1078 VRDEKDITVGNYND
-1091 GVYDAADHTITVS
+1091 VYDAADHTITVS

-1109 DKVEYSTDGE
+1109 DKVEYSTDGK

-1160 EVTITADNMSKNYGE
+1160 EVTITADNMFKNYGE

-1320 ASATVEITP
+1320 TSATVEITP

-1465 KEKDVIDGKAMEV
+1465 KEKDVIDGKVVEV

-1500 EITITADDKSK
+1500 EITVTADDKSK

-1592 KNYKGVYDA
+1592 KNYKDVYDA

-1611 VPEDKVEYSYDG
+1611 VDGDKVEYSYDG
-1623 GKTWSETLNP
+1623 GTTWSETLNQ
-1633 YTDLMAKT
+1633 YTDVMAKT
-1641 TIKVRVTNPNYS
+1641 TIKVRVSNPNYS

-1661 VEITPFEMTVT
+1661 VEITPFEMAVT
-1672 ANAASKNFGE
+1672 ANPASKNFGE
-1682 NDPEWTATATPT
+1682 NDPTWTASVEPT
-1694 NEGTVKPNDGVEIV
+1694 NAGTVKPNDGVEIV

-1731 ETQGNYKV
+1731 EIQGNYKV

-1759 TVEPYENDYDA
+1759 TVDPYENDYDA

-1864 KAGTTRPDDQNI
+1864 KAGSTRPDDQKI
-1876 DYRVSRGNQ
+1876 TYKVSRGNQ

-1915 TINQATR
+1915 TINQAVR
-1922 DEKDITVKNYKG
+1922 DEKDITVKNYKD
-1934 VYDAASHSIE
+1934 VYDAASHSIK
-1944 VNGTAD
+1944 VNGTVD

-1957 YDGGTSWSETLN
+1957 YDGGTTWSETLN
-1969 QYTNV
+1969 QYTDV
-1974 MAETTIKVRVTN
+1974 MAKTTIKVRVSN

-2004 EMTVIANAAT
+2004 EMTVTANAAS
-2014 KNFGETDPAWTASVA
+2014 KNFGENDPTWTATVA
-2029 PTKDGTTKPNDG
+2029 PKNAGTTKPNDG
-2041 FDLTYSVSCSHE
+2041 IEIVYGFSCKHE

-2071 GNYKVTYV
+2071 GNYKVDYV
-2079 PADFVINPIER
+2079 PADFVINKIGR
-2090 PADLNVTVGSYN
+2090 PAELNVTAGSYN

-2139 YTNVAETP
+2139 YTNVTETP
-2147 AQIVVRVTNPNYVG
+2147 VQIVVRVTNPNYVG
-2161 EAIARGTVTIRP
+2161 AATATGTVIIRP
-2173 FELTL
+2173 FELTVK
-2178 QANDNS
+2178 ANDAS
-2184 KIYGFTDPE
+2184 KIYGFLDPE

-2207 DDQKITYTVSR
+2207 DTQEITYKVSR
-2218 GDQEEAGTYK
+2218 GNQEDAGTYT
-2228 DSILVKG
+2228 DSIIVSG
-2235 EELQGNYKVTYKPGT
+2235 DEIQGNYRVSYEPGT

-2259 QKSISVEGYRGTYDA
+2259 VNSVSVGNYRDIYDA
-2274 KAHSIRVAGVLD
+2274 KAHSISVAGILD

-2291 YRVNGGEWTD
+2291 YRIDGGEWVD
-2301 KLPTRTNVTEPVTVE
+2301 ELPTRTNVTGPVTVE

-2323 YTGELIQS
+2323 YTGELIKS
-2331 ATIEILPFQM
+2331 ATIEILPFEM
-2341 TVTAQNSGKV
+2341 TVTAQNNGKV
-2351 FGEKD
+2351 FGEND
-2356 PKLTAVERA
+2356 PTLTATERA

-2377 DLVYK
+2377 DLVYD
-2382 VSRTKGENA
+2382 VSRIKGETV
-2391 GSYPI
+2391 GDYPI
-2396 EAKGA
+2396 QAKGA
-2401 VAQGNYSVTYEPATF
+2401 MAQGNYTVYYEPAIF
-2416 TITPADRPEELAVS
+2416 TITPADRPADLTVT
-2430 ATPYKGVYDATAH
+2430 ATPYRDVYDAAAH
-2443 TIQVNGL
+2443 TITVNGL
-2450 TDGDKAEYS
+2450 TDGDKVEYS
-2459 YDGGK
+2459 YDNGE
-2464 TWTETLNQYTNVMA
+2464 TWSETLEEYTNVMTEA
-2478 ETTIKVRVTNPNYK
+2478 TIKVRVTNPNYK

-2507 LVVSAQQKTKNY
+2507 LVVSALPKSKNF
-2519 GDADPELTAEVK
+2519 GEADPALEAEIR
-2531 EAVEGTTKPDAQEIN
+2531 EAVEGTTKPDTQEIA
-2546 YDLSREAGDN
+2546 YGMSREAGED

-2568 TQGNYHITYQDS
+2568 TQGNYHISYQDS
-2580 VLIINQSDRPAE
+2580 ILTINQSDRPAE
-2592 LAVSMDSYRG
+2592 LAVTMDSYRG

-2611 TVTGLTDG
+2611 TVSGLTDG
-2619 DHVEYSYDNG
+2619 DQVEYSYDNG

-2639 KNVTDGVITILARV
+2639 KNVTDGVVTILARV

-2798 VASVQKVLNPDEGDV
+2798 VASVQEVLNPDEGDV

-2819 LETHKCCI
+2819 LENHKCCI

>member
-92 QTATVET
+92 QTATVEP

-155 NLHFQITVKDGYT
+155 NLHFQITAKDGYT
-168 VEQVTDQNGTQIQ
+168 VEKVTDQNGTQIQ

-247 EETTDTEAKAEEK
+247 EETTDTEAKAEDK

-321 HGDWTIDD
+321 HGDWTIGD
-329 SSVASLTTYTYNN
+329 SSVASLTTYAYDN

-357 RHTYWKYSYYGWRED
+357 RHTYWKYSYYGWWED

-516 VTIHYQYENGTKA
+516 VTIHYQYEKGTKA

-551 EDYTPDQAVVNVRVV
+551 EDYTPDQSTVNVRVV

-579 YPSEQIVITADSDSR
+579 FPTEQIVITADSDSKP
-594 SYNGKEL
+594 YDGKAL
-601 TKNSYTYTQGILLD
+601 TKNSYSYTQGILLA
-615 GDVLTATVSGSQTNV
+615 GDVLTATVSGSQTDA
-630 GSSDN
+630 GTSQN
-635 VITSYKIMRGTTDV
+635 VITGYKVMRGTTDV

-691 VVGLVNATDSIQ
+691 VDGLVNATDSIQ

-738 PADLKIE
+738 PADLKIT
-745 KVDRPKT
+745 KADRPDD
-752 MDFNVTGYEGVYDA
+752 MDFNVTGYENVYDG
-766 QGHTVTVSGL
+766 QGHTVTVTGL
-776 ASGDTVKYSTD
+776 AVDDTVKYSTD
-787 GKKWTED
+787 GENWTED
-794 INEVTFTN
+794 INDVTFTN

-817 KDAEKHAV
+817 KSVQKDAV

-834 VTAKDA
+834 VTAKNA
-840 FKNYGE
+840 SKNYGE
-846 KDPTAEAI
+846 KDPTPEAI

-909 VINKSDRPATK
+909 VINKSDRPATR

-980 NPNYGD
+980 NPNYKD
-986 VIKSG
+986 VVKTG
-991 KVTITP
+991 TVTITP
-997 APVVVK
+997 APVAVK
-1003 ADNASKEYGEACGDQ
+1003 ADNVSKVYGESCGDLNL
-1018 FTATV
+1018 TATV

-1073 EITKA
+1073 KITKA
-1078 TREEKDITVEGYK
+1078 VRDEKDITVGNYND
-1091 GVYDAADHTITVS
+1091 VYDAADHTITVS

-1109 DKVEYSTDGE
+1109 DKVEYSTDGK

-1160 EVTITADNMSKNYGE
+1160 EVTITADNMFKNYGE

-1273 LPADKVEYSYDG
+1273 AAGDQVEYSYDG
-1285 GKNWS
+1285 GKTW
-1290 TELKKYKHVTDGT
+1290 TTDLKEYKHVTKGE
-1303 KTIDVRVTNPN
+1303 KTIDVRVMNPN

-1329 FEMVV
+1329 FEMTV

-1340 KDFGADDPEWTA
+1340 KNYKDEDPKWTA

-1453 VAGSNEWTTTPP
+1453 AAGSTEWTTTPP
-1465 KEKDVIDGKAMEV
+1465 EEKDVINGKAVEV

-1578 TIDQAV
+1578 TI
-1584 RDEKDITV
+1584 
-1592 KNYKGVYDA
+1592 
-1601 ASHSIKVNGT
+1601 
-1611 VPEDKVEYSYDG
+1611 
-1623 GKTWSETLNP
+1623 
-1633 YTDLMAKT
+1633 
-1641 TIKVRVTNPNYS
+1641 
-1653 NVIEKEGT
+1653 
-1661 VEITPFEMTVT
+1661 
-1672 ANAASKNFGE
+1672 
-1682 NDPEWTATATPT
+1682 
-1694 NEGTVKPNDGVEIV
+1694 
-1708 YGFNCEHEEAAGT
+1708 
-1721 YENVIIPTGE
+1721 
-1731 ETQGNYKV
+1731 
-1739 TYVPA
+1739 
-1744 TFVINQSS
+1744 
-1752 RPAELSI
+1752 
-1759 TVEPYENDYDA
+1759 
-1770 KAHTITVNGKTDGDT
+1770 
-1785 VEYSYDGGKT
+1785 
-1795 WKSKLEEYTDV
+1795 
-1806 TETPV
+1806 
-1811 QILVKVTNPNYT
+1811 
-1823 GEVVEPGYVMIH
+1823 
-1835 PFEITVTADNKSKTF
+1835 
-1850 GEKDPKLTATESVT
+1850 
-1864 KAGTTRPDDQNI
+1864 
-1876 DYRVSRGNQ
+1876 
-1885 EAAGTYPDSILVKGD
+1885 
-1900 EIQGNYKVTYVPGTF
+1900 
-1915 TINQATR
+1915 NQATR

-1934 VYDAASHSIE
+1934 VYDAASHSIR

-1957 YDGGTSWSETLN
+1957 YDGGTTWSETLN

-2004 EMTVIANAAT
+2004 EMTVIANAAS
-2014 KNFGETDPAWTASVA
+2014 KNFGEIDPVWTAIVA

-2041 FDLTYSVSCSHE
+2041 IEIVYGFSCKHE

-2071 GNYKVTYV
+2071 GNYKVDYV
-2079 PADFVINPIER
+2079 PADFVINKIDR
-2090 PADLNVTVGSYN
+2090 PADLNVTAGSYN

-2161 EAIARGTVTIRP
+2161 EATATGSVIIRP
-2173 FELTL
+2173 FELTMK
-2178 QANDNS
+2178 ANDAS
-2184 KIYGFTDPE
+2184 KIYGFLDPE
-2193 LTATEVLPEGTVRP
+2193 LTATEVLAEGTVRP
-2207 DDQKITYTVSR
+2207 DTQEITYSVSR
-2218 GDQEEAGTYK
+2218 GDQEEAGTYT
-2228 DSILVKG
+2228 DSILVSG
-2235 EELQGNYKVTYKPGT
+2235 EEIQGNYRVSYVPGT
-2250 FTITTAPRD
+2250 FTITTASRD
-2259 QKSISVEGYRGTYDA
+2259 VNSISVADYRDIYDA
-2274 KAHSIRVAGVLD
+2274 KAHSISVAGILD

-2291 YRVNGGEWTD
+2291 YRIDGGEWVD
-2301 KLPTRTNVTEPVTVE
+2301 ELPTCTNVTAPVTVE
-2316 VKVTNPN
+2316 VKATNPN
-2323 YTGELIQS
+2323 YTGELIKS
-2331 ATIEILPFQM
+2331 ATIEILPFEM
-2341 TVTAQNSGKV
+2341 TVTAQNNGKV
-2351 FGEKD
+2351 FGEVD
-2356 PKLTAVERA
+2356 PTLTATERA

-2377 DLVYK
+2377 DLVYN
-2382 VSRTKGENA
+2382 VSRIKGETV
-2391 GSYPI
+2391 GDYPI
-2396 EAKGA
+2396 QAKGA
-2401 VAQGNYSVTYEPATF
+2401 MAQGNYTVYYEPAIF
-2416 TITPADRPEELAVS
+2416 TITPADRPADLTVT
-2430 ATPYKGVYDATAH
+2430 ATPYKDVYDAAAH
-2443 TIQVNGL
+2443 TIIVNGL
-2450 TDGDKAEYS
+2450 TDGDKVEYS
-2459 YDGGK
+2459 YDDGE
-2464 TWTETLNQYTNVMA
+2464 TWSETLEEYTNVMA
-2478 ETTIKVRVTNPNYK
+2478 EATIKVRVTNPNYK

-2507 LVVSAQQKTKNY
+2507 LVVSALPKSKNF
-2519 GDADPELTAEVK
+2519 GEADPALEAEIR
-2531 EAVEGTTKPDAQEIN
+2531 EAVEGTTKPDTQEIA
-2546 YDLSREAGDN
+2546 YGMSREAGEN

-2580 VLIINQSDRPAE
+2580 ILTINQSDRPAE
-2592 LAVSMDSYRG
+2592 LAVTMDSYRG

-2611 TVTGLTDG
+2611 TVSGLTDG
-2619 DHVEYSYDNG
+2619 DKVEYSYDNG
-2629 ASWESELKSY
+2629 ESWETELKSY
-2639 KNVTDGVITILARV
+2639 KNVTNGVVTILARV

-2658 TGEVIATGTVEILPF
+2658 TGEVITTGTVEILPF
-2673 ELVVTAEDK
+2673 ELVVTADDK
-2682 TKVAGTEDPE
+2682 TKVAGTGDPE
-2692 LTAVETVA
+2692 LTAVESVA

-2713 YTLSRAAGEAVGGY
+2713 YTLSRTAGEAVGGY
-2727 AITPAGDVL
+2727 AITPAGDAL

-2777 QNVVNTIQQIPQTVA
+2777 QNVVNTIQQVPQTIA
-2792 NGARNV
+2792 NGARNIA
-2798 VASVQKVLNPDEGDV
+2798 ASVQEVLNPDEGDV

-2819 LETHKCCI
+2819 LENHKCCI

>member
-155 NLHFQITVKDGYT
+155 NLHFQITAKDGYT
-168 VEQVTDQNGTQIQ
+168 VEKVTDQNGTQIQ

-242 QKEAS
+242 QKEA
-247 EETTDTEAKAEEK
+247 ETELDTGAKAEDK
-260 TSEEANASEKPATDN
+260 TSDE
-275 PLLQFANQSMSPIT
+275 NQADSQIAVYAGT
-289 LFAMDGRAATNNSY
+289 ARAAGS
-303 EVNVGESIT
+303 EVKVGQSIT
-312 LSSNQNNVS
+312 LTSDEGKKWE
-321 HGDWTIDD
+321 HTWEIDD
-329 SSVASLTTYTYNN
+329 ESIAMLTTYATDGR
-342 SKVLV
+342 SAVV
-347 NGLKAGSTTV
+347 TGRKAG
-357 RHTYWKYSYYGWRED
+357 
-372 TEIFNITV
+372 TV
-380 TNPNAATTGKTRVY
+380 TVTHEWGEWKSWMGFSYWSMKGSETFTVNVTSDSTGGSTEVTTGKTRVY

-579 YPSEQIVITADSDSR
+579 FPTEQIVITADSDSKP
-594 SYNGKEL
+594 YDGKAL
-601 TKNSYTYTQGILLD
+601 TKNSYSYTQGILLA
-615 GDVLTATVSGSQTNV
+615 GDVLTATVSGSQTDA
-630 GSSDN
+630 GTSQN
-635 VITSYKIMRGTTDV
+635 VITGYKVMRGTTDV

-691 VVGLVNATDSIQ
+691 VDGLVNATDSIQ

-738 PADLKIE
+738 PADLKIT
-745 KVDRPKT
+745 KADRPDD
-752 MDFNVTGYEGVYDA
+752 MDFNVTGYENVYDG
-766 QGHTVTVSGL
+766 QGHTVTVTGL
-776 ASGDTVKYSTD
+776 AVDDTVKYSTD
-787 GKKWTED
+787 GENWTED
-794 INEVTFTN
+794 INDVTFTN

-817 KDAEKHAV
+817 KSVQKDAV

-834 VTAKDA
+834 VTAKNA
-840 FKNYGE
+840 SKNYGE
-846 KDPTAEAI
+846 KDPTPEAI

-904 VPGTL
+904 VTGTL
-909 VINKSDRPATK
+909 VINKSDRPATR

-980 NPNYGD
+980 NPNYKD
-986 VIKSG
+986 VVKTG
-991 KVTITP
+991 TVTITP

-1003 ADNASKEYGEACGDQ
+1003 ADNVSKEYGEACGDQ

-1031 IDYTVSCDNTHSENV
+1031 IDYTVSCDNTHSENI

-1073 EITKA
+1073 KITKA
-1078 TREEKDITVEGYK
+1078 VRDEKDITVGNYND
-1091 GVYDAADHTITVS
+1091 VYDAADHTITVS

-1109 DKVEYSTDGE
+1109 DKVEYSTDGK

-1160 EVTITADNMSKNYGE
+1160 EVTITADNMSKFYGE
-1175 EDPTFKATETVT
+1175 EDPTFTATETVT
-1187 KEGTVRPDDQKI
+1187 KEGTVRPDDQEISYKV
-1199 DYAIVR
+1199 VR
-1205 NPKHEDAGT
+1205 NPKHENVGT

-1231 VTYKNGDFEIRRTV
+1231 VTYKNGDFEIRRTA

-1273 LPADKVEYSYDG
+1273 AAGDQVEYSYDG
-1285 GKNWS
+1285 GKTW
-1290 TELKKYKHVTDGT
+1290 TTDLKEYKHVTKGE
-1303 KTIDVRVTNPN
+1303 KTIDVRVMNPN

-1340 KDFGADDPEWTA
+1340 KDFGADDPKWTA

-1453 VAGSNEWTTTPP
+1453 AAGSTEWTTTPP
-1465 KEKDVIDGKAMEV
+1465 EEKDVINGKAVEV

-1633 YTDLMAKT
+1633 YTDVMAKT

-1661 VEITPFEMTVT
+1661 VEITPFEMTVI

-1682 NDPEWTATATPT
+1682 TDPVWTASVAPT
-1694 NEGTVKPNDGVEIV
+1694 KDGTTKPNDGFDLTYSVS
-1708 YGFNCEHEEAAGT
+1708 CSHDEAAGT
-1721 YENVIIPTGE
+1721 YENAIIPTGE

-1759 TVEPYENDYDA
+1759 TVDPYENDYDA
-1770 KAHTITVNGKTDGDT
+1770 KAHTITVNGLTDGDK
-1785 VEYSYDGGKT
+1785 VEYSYDGGTT
-1795 WKSKLEEYTDV
+1795 WESKLEKYTNV
-1806 TETPV
+1806 TEAPV

-1835 PFEITVTADNKSKTF
+1835 PFEITLTADDKSKTF

-1864 KAGTTRPDDQNI
+1864 KAGTTRPDDQKI
-1876 DYRVSRGNQ
+1876 TYKVSRGNQ

-1915 TINQATR
+1915 TINQAVR
-1922 DEKDITVKNYKG
+1922 DEKDITVKNYKD
-1934 VYDAASHSIE
+1934 VYDAASHSIK
-1944 VNGTAD
+1944 VNGTVD

-1957 YDGGTSWSETLN
+1957 YDGGTTWSETLN
-1969 QYTNV
+1969 QYTDV
-1974 MAETTIKVRVTN
+1974 MAKTTIKVRVSN

-2004 EMTVIANAAT
+2004 EMTVTANAAS
-2014 KNFGETDPAWTASVA
+2014 KNFGENDPTWTATVA
-2029 PTKDGTTKPNDG
+2029 PKNAGTTKPNDG
-2041 FDLTYSVSCSHE
+2041 IEIVYGFSCKHE

-2071 GNYKVTYV
+2071 GNYKVDYV
-2079 PADFVINPIER
+2079 PADFVINKIDR
-2090 PADLNVTVGSYN
+2090 PADLNVTAGSYN

-2161 EAIARGTVTIRP
+2161 EATATGSVIIRP
-2173 FELTL
+2173 FELTMK
-2178 QANDNS
+2178 ANDAS
-2184 KIYGFTDPE
+2184 KIYGFLDPE
-2193 LTATEVLPEGTVRP
+2193 LTATEVLAEGTVRP
-2207 DDQKITYTVSR
+2207 DTQEITYSVSR
-2218 GDQEEAGTYK
+2218 GDQEDAGTYT
-2228 DSILVKG
+2228 DSILVSG
-2235 EELQGNYKVTYKPGT
+2235 EEIQGNYRVSYVPGT
-2250 FTITTAPRD
+2250 FTITTASRD
-2259 QKSISVEGYRGTYDA
+2259 VNSISVADYRDIYDA
-2274 KAHSIRVAGVLD
+2274 KAHSISVAGILD

-2291 YRVNGGEWTD
+2291 YRIDGGEWVD
-2301 KLPTRTNVTEPVTVE
+2301 ELPTRTNVTEPVTVE

-2396 EAKGA
+2396 KAKGA

-2459 YDGGK
+2459 YDDGE
-2464 TWTETLNQYTNVMA
+2464 TWSETLEEYTNVMA
-2478 ETTIKVRVTNPNYK
+2478 EATIKVRVTNPNYK

-2507 LVVSAQQKTKNY
+2507 LVVSALPKSKNF
-2519 GDADPELTAEVK
+2519 GEADPALEAEVK
-2531 EAVEGTTKPDAQEIN
+2531 EAVEGTVKPDTQEIA
-2546 YDLSREAGDN
+2546 YGMSREAGEN

-2580 VLIINQSDRPAE
+2580 ILTINQSDRPAE
-2592 LAVSMDSYRG
+2592 LAVTMDSYRG

-2611 TVTGLTDG
+2611 TVSGLTDG
-2619 DHVEYSYDNG
+2619 DKVEYSYDNG
-2629 ASWESELKSY
+2629 ESWESELKSY
-2639 KNVTDGVITILARV
+2639 KNVTDGVVTILARV

-2658 TGEVIATGTVEILPF
+2658 TGEVITTGTVEILPF
-2673 ELVVTAEDK
+2673 ELVVTADDK
-2682 TKVAGTEDPE
+2682 TKVAGTGDPE
-2692 LTAVETVA
+2692 LTAVESVA

-2713 YTLSRAAGEAVGGY
+2713 YTLSRTAGEAVGGY
-2727 AITPAGDVL
+2727 AITPAGDAL
-2736 QGNYSITYVPGTLT
+2736 QGNYSITYIPGTLT

-2777 QNVVNTIQQIPQTVA
+2777 QNVVNTIQQVPQTIA
-2792 NGARNV
+2792 NGARNI
-2798 VASVQKVLNPDEGDV
+2798 AESVQEVLNPDEGDV

-2819 LETHKCCI
+2819 LENHKCCI